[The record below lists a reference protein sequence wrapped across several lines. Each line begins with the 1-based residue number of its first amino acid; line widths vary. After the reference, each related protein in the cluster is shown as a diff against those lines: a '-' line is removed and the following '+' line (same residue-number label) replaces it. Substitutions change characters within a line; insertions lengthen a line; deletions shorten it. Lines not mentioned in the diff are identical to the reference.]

1 MQTILINFLMLI
13 PSGEH
18 EGRPTYN
25 VIDTRTN
32 TAIEHAY
39 IEEVKAYILTS
50 KFEYDE
56 QVQH

>member
-1 MQTILINFLMLI
+1 MLI